1 MSNITRRAKRPRRDK
16 LRIKN
21 KSSATG
27 RVNFPAA
34 VGNAEMNQLNDAI

>member
-1 MSNITRRAKRPRRDK
+1 MLPAAAERPRRDK
-16 LRIKN
+16 LRINKN

-34 VGNAEMNQLNDAI
+34 AGDAEMNQLNDAI